1 MKADVLCF
9 DRIMEA
15 ACFNEDIKEVF
26 GWRRKQ
32 CAVVGPDGGT
42 ISGHWL
48 RFVMACCY
56 CPVDICCLPVGFKNW
71 G

>member
-48 RFVMACCY
+48 RFVM
-56 CPVDICCLPVGFKNW
+56 VLEVGNQKDTNRYPS
-71 G
+71 